1 MRVGVQNAAGRG
13 GVRWGCI
20 SFLKTTMRF
29 LRKFQNYATLL
40 NKCVLLRQKKK
51 RERGGKKNG
60 AEAELMDLP
69 CVDPEFTLAPSSCPA
84 THSLA
89 HSLTPTG
96 CRMRSRSLTPS
107 HLESLRSA
115 LHAVDGSCCKSVL
128 ESLDPISA
136 PSLLC
141 YLLSSLTDLSSSR
154 RSFLSPLSPLYISTL
169 FSALNS
175 PIQD

>member
-1 MRVGVQNAAGRG
+1 MVHVGVQNAAGRG

-40 NKCVLLRQKKK
+40 NKCVLLQQKKK
-51 RERGGKKNG
+51 RERGKKNG

-107 HLESLRSA
+107 HLESSRSA
-115 LHAVDGSCCKSVL
+115 LTLWMEAAANQCWSHLTPFLPLRCSV
-128 ESLDPISA
+128 IFC
-136 PSLLC
+136 LL
-141 YLLSSLTDLSSSR
+141 
-154 RSFLSPLSPLYISTL
+154 
-169 FSALNS
+169 
-175 PIQD
+175 